1 MEVNSDQNTGVLALE
16 VDGLLKSYGDYR
28 ALDGVSMAVRPG
40 RIVGLLGPN
49 GAGKST
55 LIRIVMGILGAD
67 AGRVLVNGAPWT
79 RDVLRNVGYLPEER
93 GLYKDMKVGEQ
104 AMYFAKLHGMSKQE
118 AVLALRSWFERLEVD
133 GWWDKKVEDL
143 SKGMAQKV
151 QFICA
156 VVHQPKVL
164 ILDEPLS
171 GFDPVNARRIVEEIR
186 RLAASGTA
194 VLLSTHDMSRVE
206 ALCDEV
212 LLLNKGKI
220 VMGGESEALRESGW
234 HGEYAVTYCGSDVA
248 FARGLGASSILGD
261 VDRPDDPSEAPT
273 RAERTALI
281 TLRSGFK
288 LSDTLAGVADAVDI
302 VEVRKL
308 RPTMQELFI
317 QAVST
322 ENTESNA

>member
-1 MEVNSDQNTGVLALE
+1 MLSQSYVPDGTAALQI
-16 VDGLLKSYGDYR
+16 DGLVKSYGDHC
-28 ALDGVSMAVRPG
+28 ALDGVSMVVKPG

-67 AGRVLVNGAPWT
+67 GGSVRVNGSDWT
-79 RDVLRNVGYLPEER
+79 RDVLNDVGYLPEER

-104 AMYFAKLHGMSKQE
+104 ALYFAQLHGMSKKA
-118 AVLALRSWFERLEVD
+118 AVLELREWFKRLDVD
-133 GWWDKKVEDL
+133 GWWDRKVEDL

-156 VVHQPKVL
+156 VVHAPKVL

-171 GFDPVNARRIVEEIR
+171 GFDPVNARRIVDEIR
-186 RLAASGTA
+186 RLAATGTA

-212 LLLNKGKI
+212 LLLNQGKI
-220 VMGGESEALRESGW
+220 VMAGESEALREAGW
-234 HGEYAVTYCGSDVA
+234 NGEYAVTYCGSDVS
-248 FARGLGASSILGD
+248 FARALGASCILGD

-273 RAERTALI
+273 HADRTARI
-281 TLRSGFK
+281 TLRPGFK
-288 LSDTLAGVADAVDI
+288 LSATLAAVADAVDV

-317 QAVST
+317 HAVST
-322 ENTESNA
+322 EKTESYA